1 MSNNEKE
8 LSNITKEQEKQLL
21 AGLKKRFEEN
31 MSRHIGVVWNDIKY
45 RLETSPPKL
54 IALQEMEL
62 SGGEPD
68 VVVFDK
74 DVDTYYFVDC
84 VKESPSGRRS
94 LCYDQD
100 ALEKRKKNKPHGSA
114 LSNANAMGIEIL
126 NEVQYR
132 KLQTYGEF
140 DTKTS
145 SWIKTPEKIRHLG
158 GALFCDRRY
167 NCVFT
172 YHNGADS
179 YYGLRGFR
187 GCLKV

>member
-31 MSRHIGVVWNDIKY
+31 MSRHTGVAWNDIKY
-45 RLETSPPKL
+45 RLETSPPMLK
-54 IALQEMEL
+54 ALQEMEL

-74 DVDTYYFVDC
+74 DVDTFYFVDC

-100 ALEKRKKNKPHGSA
+100 ALEKRKKKQA
-114 LSNANAMGIEIL
+114 AWECAFKCE
-126 NEVQYR
+126 R
-132 KLQTYGEF
+132 
-140 DTKTS
+140 
-145 SWIKTPEKIRHLG
+145 
-158 GALFCDRRY
+158 
-167 NCVFT
+167 
-172 YHNGADS
+172 NGN
-179 YYGLRGFR
+179 
-187 GCLKV
+187 